1 MKRSPRF
8 SHDWV
13 MVSRHAMR
21 SFTRH
26 RKTIWRNQHTI
37 TQINRVGHPLSL
49 VQSTPFFYPARPCF
63 TDIRI
68 LFRAD
73 VCPRTSLPLRIGP
86 HPSCFSPPRTEQAST
101 DQSGRVPD
109 YSSPHCLHYCRHL
122 CPCALVADIASPNR
136 PVSSLAEPPSHL
148 RSHADLVRSPHH
160 RVPPYHAASDIP
172 RLLVLLLAPPPAT
185 SLSACC

>member
-1 MKRSPRF
+1 LKRSPRF
-8 SHDWV
+8 SHAWV
-13 MVSRHAMR
+13 MVSRHV
-21 SFTRH
+21 H

-49 VQSTPFFYPARPCF
+49 VQSTPFFYLARPCF

-68 LFRAD
+68 LFRVDA
-73 VCPRTSLPLRIGP
+73 CPRPSLPLRIGP

-122 CPCALVADIASPNR
+122 RPCALVADIASPNR